1 MRNNIRKE
9 VKIYIKLTVS
19 SLFALILVYF
29 IISRY
34 NYKQLYYNNRMDA
47 IISEET
53 LNRLIDN
60 TERQLNAENTILND
74 FLLSDMQNSTIKL
87 SEILDSIKLLYR
99 FFPQT
104 CPPCLERDLDSLKV
118 IGKKI
123 GSNNIIII
131 SSFEESRLLKVLMQS
146 NSVDYMAFNIR
157 NSITS
162 SLEYNNESK
171 PYLLIITKDRK
182 VVLPFVLNDDPNVNS
197 LYYTR
202 IKKYFLN

>member
-1 MRNNIRKE
+1 MINNFCKD
-9 VKIYIKLTVS
+9 VKIYTKITFTSIFV
-19 SLFALILVYF
+19 LILVYF

-34 NYKQLYYNNRMDA
+34 NYKLLYYNNRLDT

-60 TERQLNAENTILND
+60 TGRQLNAENTILND
-74 FLLSDMQNSTIKL
+74 FLISDMQNSTLKL
-87 SEILDSIKLLYR
+87 SEILDSTKLLYR

-118 IGKKI
+118 IGEEI
-123 GSNNIIII
+123 GFNNIIII
-131 SSFEESRLLKVLMQS
+131 SSFEEPRLLKVLMQS
-146 NSVDYMAFNIR
+146 KSVDYMAFNIR

-162 SLEYNNESK
+162 SLEYNNKSK
-171 PYLLIITKDRK
+171 PYLLIITKDRN

-197 LYYTR
+197 LYYAR
-202 IKKYFLN
+202 VKKYFLN